1 MYICLVVEDLLSE
14 YTVRKILSEV
24 RPDLTVKAV
33 YKYGGFGYI
42 KSNVKRFWKASQNI
56 PFVVL
61 ADLDNE
67 ICAPSRVLNWLGFIP
82 STGRFVFRIAVH
94 ETESWLMADRG
105 SFSDFLGISE
115 RLVPT
120 DPDILP
126 DPKEKLL
133 SLVKRSR
140 KSSLKEDIL
149 PLAGKHVTV
158 GPAYNSSLAKYVSEF
173 WNPRR
178 AAECSESLEKAI
190 RALKSLQ

>member
-1 MYICLVVEDLLSE
+1 MYICLVVEDVLSE

-24 RPDLTVKAV
+24 RPDLTVKTV
-33 YKYGGFGYI
+33 YKNGGFGYI
-42 KSNVKRFWKASQNI
+42 KSNVKRFWKASQQI

-82 STGRFVFRIAVH
+82 CTGRFVFRIAVH

-115 RLVPT
+115 RLVPK
-120 DPDILP
+120 DPDILL

-133 SLVKRSR
+133 KVIRDRLHFLKIGSSFRRSASRFFVLGQGDDSRAFGLQPVMKKTALIGNSLLV
-140 KSSLKEDIL
+140 L
-149 PLAGKHVTV
+149 
-158 GPAYNSSLAKYVSEF
+158 
-173 WNPRR
+173 
-178 AAECSESLEKAI
+178 
-190 RALKSLQ
+190 